1 MFWLYRYKKNGLA
14 SGLVK
19 IHEFLLEDIIQYFEK
34 GKSIKKRVKEAR
46 KTVKKAIRF
55 GKKKKV
61 YPNDKTDRALE
72 LMEELQQELNYTH
85 QVINESAAELDN
97 LILQIKEERVASVY
111 ALISSAR
118 EHFRKNELEQGNRLL
133 KEAQK
138 QLGKKLLLQTRKDFL
153 TGIDS
158 KIKKLK
164 REIEKRQG
172 EQR

>member
-1 MFWLYRYKKNGLA
+1 MFWRYRYKKKGLA

-19 IHEFLLEDIIQYFEK
+19 IHEFLLEDIIHYFEK
-34 GKSIKKRVKEAR
+34 GKSIKKRVKETR
-46 KTVKKAIRF
+46 KTVKKALRF
-55 GKKKKV
+55 GKKKKI
-61 YPNDKTDRALE
+61 YPNEKTDRALE
-72 LMEELQQELNYTH
+72 LMEELQQELNYTR

-111 ALISSAR
+111 SLISSAR
-118 EHFRKNELEQGNRLL
+118 EHFRKNELEQGRPLL
-133 KEAQK
+133 MEAQK
-138 QLGKKLLLQTRKDFL
+138 QLGQKLLLQTRKDFL

-164 REIEKRQG
+164 REIEKQQE